1 MALYNLT
8 NATTSDGILIG
19 VAGSVPVFPIML
31 LVFTWFFVFLG
42 GSQKQ
47 SSRYGYADMPQ
58 WSVLASLSIL
68 LLGLMMTVTAGLIG
82 LPVLLIIVALNILT
96 AVWYFMS
103 KGRIDN

>member
-8 NATTSDGILIG
+8 NATTPDEILIG
-19 VAGSVPVFPIML
+19 VATSVPAFPIMI

-58 WSVLASLSIL
+58 WSVLASMSVL
-68 LLGLMMTVTAGLIG
+68 LLGLIMTITAGLIG
-82 LPVLLIIVALNILT
+82 LPVLLIIVAMNILT
-96 AVWYFMS
+96 AIWFFMS
-103 KGRIDN
+103 RGRLDN